1 MSRILRRPMFRGGGT
16 VSSYGNGIATGLV
29 PKRGLVDGPGGY
41 AGYPPTVGMGP
52 NMTGSSYGK
61 GFSMFRPPALTA
73 GVPATIPSPLPQMGP
88 NPFIGPPGGGVPATT
103 RFYPPTVIDKPSM
116 FNRAMNYANK
126 IPGAKYIKKI
136 PGISKVI
143 PGVAAASPYGAAAA
157 AGLGIGSLA
166 DFYLKS
172 TDTPF
177 AYAERK
183 NILREDPF
191 TYDETNLDVEQAFK
205 RIEDAQEIGEAPGF
219 LPRGGP
225 AKFYKDRNIDPATGK
240 VIPPVATEDP
250 NDKPKGNGNGD
261 GKRIVEPVKSDKEVI
276 QEYMDMFK
284 ENLGGDK
291 EDLKR
296 SRYLELAK
304 FGANLLGQPGGQSLG
319 EAVGKA
325 SAPALEGLTK
335 LGATERA
342 GDRQAK
348 ALGFQAALRE
358 LESGS
363 IGKAIKDLKKVGFS
377 DEESKEIATRTG
389 TATSERTKETR
400 IQEFSKI
407 LETSGVGNAKIS
419 RSLAEKIEQSG
430 RGMSGFES
438 KEDAIK
444 TGIIEEEQFYYD
456 KKGKTYKGK
465 KVGDEIK
472 LIEVQFTKS
481 K

>member
-1 MSRILRRPMFRGGGT
+1 MSKILRRPMFRGGGT
-16 VSSYGNGIATGLV
+16 VSSYGNGIATGLI

-143 PGVAAASPYGAAAA
+143 PGAAAASPYGAAVA
-157 AGLGIGSLA
+157 AGMGIGSLT
-166 DFYLKS
+166 DYYLKS

-191 TYDETNLDVEQAFK
+191 TYDETNLDVGEAME
-205 RIEDAQEIGEAPGF
+205 RIKAAQEIGEAPGF
-219 LPRGGP
+219 FPRGGRD
-225 AKFYKDRNIDPATGK
+225 KFYKDRNIDPLTGK
-240 VIPPVATEDP
+240 VIPPAATEDP
-250 NDKPKGNGNGD
+250 NDKPKGKGNGNGD

-284 ENLGGDK
+284 ENLGGGT

-319 EAVGKA
+319 EAVGRA
-325 SAPALEGLTK
+325 AAPALEGFSK
-335 LGATERA
+335 IEATERA

-400 IQEFSKI
+400 IQKLEETLKNSKN
-407 LETSGVGNAKIS
+407 GVVDTRLA
-419 RSLAEKIEQSG
+419 RSLAEKIEKSG
-430 RGMSGFES
+430 LGMAGFQPLS
-438 KEDAIK
+438 SV
-444 TGIIEEEQFYYD
+444 TVIEKDKLYYD
-456 KKGKTYKGK
+456 KNGKIYKGVDGK
-465 KVGDEIK
+465 AVEVEI
-472 LIEVQFTKS
+472 S
-481 K
+481 

>member
-143 PGVAAASPYGAAAA
+143 PGAVAASPYGAAVT
-157 AGLGIGSLA
+157 AGVGIGSLA

-191 TYDETNLDVEQAFK
+191 TYDETNLDVGEAME
-205 RIEDAQEIGEAPGF
+205 RIKAAQEIGEAPGF
-219 LPRGGP
+219 FPRGGRD
-225 AKFYKDRNIDPATGK
+225 KFYADRNIDPATGK
-240 VIPPVATEDP
+240 VIPPAAIEDP
-250 NDKPKGNGNGD
+250 NDKPKGNGD

-358 LESGS
+358 LEPGQIQKNIKELSKYMS
-363 IGKAIKDLKKVGFS
+363 QEEAIKV
-377 DEESKEIATRTG
+377 ATRSG
-389 TATSERTKETR
+389 TATTERTQEDR